1 MIGLT
6 QSMSRPRPRSGIWHE
21 MMKRGT
27 SSGNAVPGTV
37 SSTTAQGVL
46 PHYSGHAT
54 ASLAPTATNINS
66 APREQASKSGNFN
79 DGGPANSAI
88 ERQIENRPPGD
99 GKLNTYLGVQGSM
112 KRPSAI

>member
-1 MIGLT
+1 
-6 QSMSRPRPRSGIWHE
+6 

-37 SSTTAQGVL
+37 SAETAKGFL
-46 PHYSGHAT
+46 PHYGGHAT
-54 ASLAPTATNINS
+54 ASLTPTATNINS
-66 APREQASKSGNFN
+66 SPREQAAKSGNATE
-79 DGGPANSAI
+79 GGSINPAA

-99 GKLNTYLGVQGSM
+99 GKVNACLGGQGSK

>member
-1 MIGLT
+1 
-6 QSMSRPRPRSGIWHE
+6 

-27 SSGNAVPGTV
+27 SSSNAVPGTV

-54 ASLAPTATNINS
+54 ASLAPTNINS
-66 APREQASKSGNFN
+66 SPREQATKSGNAN
-79 DGGPANSAI
+79 GGESVSPAA

-99 GKLNTYLGVQGSM
+99 DKLNAYPGVQGSK
-112 KRPSAI
+112 KRSSVL

>member
-1 MIGLT
+1 
-6 QSMSRPRPRSGIWHE
+6 

-27 SSGNAVPGTV
+27 SSGNVVPGTV

-54 ASLAPTATNINS
+54 ASLAPTATNTNS
-66 APREQASKSGNFN
+66 AP
-79 DGGPANSAI
+79 SAV

-99 GKLNTYLGVQGSM
+99 GKLNIYPGVQISK
-112 KRPSAI
+112 KRSSAI

>member
-1 MIGLT
+1 
-6 QSMSRPRPRSGIWHE
+6 

-66 APREQASKSGNFN
+66 APREQATKSGNSN
-79 DGGPANSAI
+79 EGGSTNSAV

-99 GKLNTYLGVQGSM
+99 GKLNAYLGVQGSK
-112 KRPSAI
+112 KRPSVI

>member
-1 MIGLT
+1 
-6 QSMSRPRPRSGIWHE
+6 
-21 MMKRGT
+21 MKRGT

-66 APREQASKSGNFN
+66 SPREQGTKSGN
-79 DGGPANSAI
+79 ANESGSI
-88 ERQIENRPPGD
+88 SPVTERQVENRPPGD
-99 GKLNTYLGVQGSM
+99 GKFNAYLGVQGLK